1 MTDQLCLVFVPALV
15 ALLLNAENTK
25 GTPLTEA
32 EVLEIRDNA
41 ACIALPAA
49 VALSMENERGY
60 RDLVAED
67 CWEEW
72 QQYRREAQA

>member
-25 GTPLTEA
+25 GRPLTEA

-41 ACIALPAA
+41 ACVALPVA
-49 VALSMENERGY
+49 VALSMENQRGY
-60 RDLVAED
+60 RDLVAEN
-67 CWEEW
+67 CWEQW
-72 QQYRREAQA
+72 QRFRSEAQA

>member
-25 GTPLTEA
+25 GMPLTEA

-41 ACIALPAA
+41 ACVALPVA
-49 VALSMENERGY
+49 VALSMENQRGY
-60 RDLVAED
+60 RDLVAEN
-67 CWEEW
+67 CWEQW
-72 QQYRREAQA
+72 QQFRSEAQA

>member
-25 GTPLTEA
+25 GRPLTEA

-41 ACIALPAA
+41 ACIALPVA
-49 VALSMENERGY
+49 VALSMENQRGY
-60 RDLVAED
+60 RDLVAEN
-67 CWEEW
+67 CWEQW
-72 QQYRREAQA
+72 QQFRSEGQA